1 MTKTYKLRLI
11 HFFTWVFWNSG
22 LGQPLLRWLH
32 ASKDINPLD
41 AILSLVSKTDNQT
54 LTKLIDDYMAE
65 ARSEWF
71 DSREELLKFWEINFD
86 KLVGEDYVKLN
97 LKYLARIILDKG
109 LATDLLGIM
118 ASQTDDPIA
127 KELAE
132 FSIDRIFFLED
143 RNLNKTKVYSD
154 ELVAQLSLIYPNIE
168 KGLHP
173 KCVFSMDKKRL
184 MSFDHELG
192 RYGFD
197 EKPERAMAQFLQI
210 YGTDLLYD
218 FAFGDKIEI
227 SKSKQALD
235 SFNYDRQISKLIA

>member
-1 MTKTYKLRLI
+1 
-11 HFFTWVFWNSG
+11 
-22 LGQPLLRWLH
+22 
-32 ASKDINPLD
+32 
-41 AILSLVSKTDNQT
+41 
-54 LTKLIDDYMAE
+54 
-65 ARSEWF
+65 
-71 DSREELLKFWEINFD
+71 
-86 KLVGEDYVKLN
+86 
-97 LKYLARIILDKG
+97 
-109 LATDLLGIM
+109 M

-143 RNLNKTKVYSD
+143 RNLNKTKFI
-154 ELVAQLSLIYPNIE
+154 LMNWLLSCLLFILIL
-168 KGLHP
+168 KKASP

-197 EKPERAMAQFLQI
+197 ENLERAMAQFLQI

-235 SFNYDRQISKLIA
+235 LFNYDRQIN